1 MKNQYTRPTIN
12 FDNWIVTTENIKRIY
27 DFFLQRFSVKQIE
40 ITLETEE
47 GNNRVF
53 ENFDEFTSEIPII
66 EKNKE
71 VIKKIQIIHRVNDI
85 KDFSNTYKQMCITI
99 QFHPYSEASFNII
112 AGDKD
117 KSNRD
122 WVAGT
127 YEQIQKIKESLMI
140 DDPRIIS
147 ILKSRFQLVLF
158 DPSGKIENSIKE
170 EIKSKGNKV
179 VATPPRKNIFVR
191 MINNLWVIGIGTL
204 IIGTLVLHYIFKIF

>member
-99 QFHPYSEASFNII
+99 QFHPYS
-112 AGDKD
+112 
-117 KSNRD
+117 
-122 WVAGT
+122 
-127 YEQIQKIKESLMI
+127 
-140 DDPRIIS
+140 
-147 ILKSRFQLVLF
+147 
-158 DPSGKIENSIKE
+158 
-170 EIKSKGNKV
+170 
-179 VATPPRKNIFVR
+179 
-191 MINNLWVIGIGTL
+191 
-204 IIGTLVLHYIFKIF
+204 